1 MRRIRCRQDADLSP
15 FKPRQFMTEPNQYLL
30 KLAKRTAK
38 AYIANPKTKAAIV
51 TGSTAEGLCD
61 EYSDCEMFFY
71 YDELPSEAEL
81 HLARQQNQGSEPL
94 WTLGNL
100 QEGIFGESYLVDG
113 VEFQI
118 GHETI
123 TNWEREISSILEEFD
138 LSPMMKAMSG
148 ILISVPLYGEPLV
161 QQWKARIA
169 NYPDG
174 LAQRMVEHYLKFF
187 AIWGM
192 QEKLARRD
200 TTLWYYQILVESAQN
215 ILGVLSGLNRLYYT
229 TFQFKR
235 MNRFIAQMK
244 IAPDNLADRL
254 EGLFH
259 HAAPV
264 AVNELETLVQE
275 TVELVEIHMPQVDTS
290 SARQKLGWQ
299 QQPWQI
305 KEAD

>member
-1 MRRIRCRQDADLSP
+1 
-15 FKPRQFMTEPNQYLL
+15 MTDRSQYLL
-30 KLAKRTAK
+30 KLAKRTAA
-38 AYIANPKTKAAIV
+38 AYIANPKTKAAMI
-51 TGSTAEGLCD
+51 TGSLAEGLCD

-71 YDELPSEAEL
+71 YNELPSKEEL
-81 HLARQQNQGSEPL
+81 HFAREQNRGSELL
-94 WTLGNL
+94 WTVGSLE
-100 QEGIFGESYLVDG
+100 EGVLGESYWVNG

-123 TNWEREISSILEEFD
+123 ANWEKEISTILEEFD

-148 ILISVPLYGEPLV
+148 TLIGIPLYGEPLI

-200 TTLWYYQILVESAQN
+200 TTLWYHQILVESAQN
-215 ILGVLSGLNRLYYT
+215 ILGVLSGLNRVYYT

-235 MNRFIAQMK
+235 MRRFITQME
-244 IAPDNLADRL
+244 IAPENLAERL
-254 EGLFH
+254 EGLFKQ
-259 HAAPV
+259 APPV
-264 AVNELETLVQE
+264 AVNELEVLVRE
-275 TVELVEIHMPQVDTS
+275 TVELVETHMPQIDTT
-290 SARQKLGWQ
+290 SAKQKIGWR
-299 QQPWQI
+299 QQPWQLD
-305 KEAD
+305 E

>member
-1 MRRIRCRQDADLSP
+1 VLHDGDVLLS
-15 FKPRQFMTEPNQYLL
+15 KSQQFMIDRNHDLL
-30 KLAKRTAK
+30 KLAKRIAEV
-38 AYIANPKTKAAIV
+38 YIANPKTKAAMV
-51 TGSTAEGLCD
+51 TGSVVEGLCD

-71 YDELPSEAEL
+71 YDELPSEEEL
-81 HLARQQNQGSEPL
+81 RLARQQNQGSEPL
-94 WTLGNL
+94 WTLGHL
-100 QEGIFGESYLVDG
+100 QEGVLGESYLVNG

-123 TNWEREISSILEEFD
+123 ANWEKEISTILEEFD

-148 ILISVPLYGEPLV
+148 TLIGIPLYGEPLI
-161 QQWKARIA
+161 QQWKAKIA

-200 TTLWYYQILVESAQN
+200 TTLWYHQILVESTQN

-235 MNRFIAQMK
+235 MSRFIMQME
-244 IAPDNLADRL
+244 IAPENLAERL
-254 EGLFH
+254 EGLFN

-264 AVNELETLVQE
+264 AVNELEALVRE
-275 TVELVEIHMPQVDTS
+275 TIELVEIHMPQIDTS
-290 SARQKLGWQ
+290 SAKQKLGWR
-299 QQPWQI
+299 QQPW
-305 KEAD
+305 KLSKSDR

>member
-1 MRRIRCRQDADLSP
+1 MIDR
-15 FKPRQFMTEPNQYLL
+15 NQYLL
-30 KLAKRTAK
+30 KLAKHTAEV
-38 AYIANPKTKAAIV
+38 YIANPKTKAAMV
-51 TGSTAEGLCD
+51 TGSVAEGLCD

-71 YDELPSEAEL
+71 YDELPSAEEIR
-81 HLARQQNQGSEPL
+81 LARQQNQGSEPL
-94 WTLGNL
+94 WSVGSPE
-100 QEGIFGESYLVDG
+100 EGVFGESYLVDG

-123 TNWEREISSILEEFD
+123 ANWEKEISTILEEFD

-148 ILISVPLYGEPLV
+148 TLIGIPLCGESLI
-161 QQWKARIA
+161 QQWKAQIA
-169 NYPDG
+169 NYPDE
-174 LAQRMVEHYLKFF
+174 LAQRMVDHYLKFF

-200 TTLWYYQILVESAQN
+200 TTLWYHQILVESAQN

-235 MNRFIAQMK
+235 MSRFITQME
-244 IAPDNLADRL
+244 ITPENLADRL

-264 AVNELETLVQE
+264 AANELEALVRE
-275 TVELVEIHMPQVDTS
+275 TVELVEIHMPQINTS
-290 SARQKLGWQ
+290 LVKQRLGWR
-299 QQPWQI
+299 QQPW
-305 KEAD
+305 KFNDSDR

>member
-1 MRRIRCRQDADLSP
+1 
-15 FKPRQFMTEPNQYLL
+15 MTDRNQYLL
-30 KLAKRTAK
+30 RLAKRTAE
-38 AYIANPKTKAAIV
+38 AYIADPKTKAAMV
-51 TGSTAEGLCD
+51 TSSVAEGLCD

-71 YDELPSEAEL
+71 YDKLPSAEEFR
-81 HLARQQNQGSEPL
+81 LARQQNQGSEPL
-94 WTLGNL
+94 WSVGSLE
-100 QEGIFGESYLVDG
+100 EGTFGESYLVNG

-123 TNWEREISSILEEFD
+123 TNWEREISTILEEFD

-148 ILISVPLYGEPLV
+148 TLIGIPLYGEPLI

-200 TTLWYYQILVESAQN
+200 TTLWYHQILVEFTQN

-235 MNRFIAQMK
+235 MSKFITQLE
-244 IAPDNLADRL
+244 IAPENLADRL

-259 HAAPV
+259 HAVPV
-264 AVNELETLVQE
+264 AVNELEALVQE
-275 TVELVEIHMPQVDTS
+275 TVEFVEIHMPQIDTS
-290 SARQKLGWQ
+290 STKQKLGWR
-299 QQPWQI
+299 QQPWELS
-305 KEAD
+305 KFNL